1 MNNPFVAEKTAFLF
15 PGQGSQKVGMGKALA
30 EVYPIARQVFQ
41 QADELLGISLSQLA
55 WEGPAEKLN
64 DTVNTQPALFVHS
77 IAVYRVFQSQ
87 YPDSRPAFVAG
98 HSLGELTALAAA
110 GAMSFEAGLRLVRRR
125 GELMKQAGESSP
137 GAMAAILGLDLP
149 TLEEICAQCS
159 QDEAIVQI
167 ANDNCPGQV
176 VISGSKEALAEAM
189 ERAKAAG
196 ARRVVPLAVS
206 IAAHSALMEPV
217 QAEFNQELQNTPF
230 EAPEIPVIGNVSAR
244 PMRSVERI
252 RGDLEAQLNHRVRW
266 TESIQYLL
274 ESGINTFVEL
284 GSGNVLTGLL
294 RRIDR
299 QVQGISLGQPED
311 FEALLSS

>member
-55 WEGPAEKLN
+55 WEGPAEELN

-77 IAVYRVFQSQ
+77 TAVYRVFQSQ
-87 YPDSRPAFVAG
+87 YPDLRPAFVAG
-98 HSLGELTALAAA
+98 HSLGELTALTAA

-167 ANDNCPGQV
+167 GQ
-176 VISGSKEALAEAM
+176 
-189 ERAKAAG
+189 
-196 ARRVVPLAVS
+196 
-206 IAAHSALMEPV
+206 
-217 QAEFNQELQNTPF
+217 
-230 EAPEIPVIGNVSAR
+230 
-244 PMRSVERI
+244 
-252 RGDLEAQLNHRVRW
+252 
-266 TESIQYLL
+266 
-274 ESGINTFVEL
+274 
-284 GSGNVLTGLL
+284 
-294 RRIDR
+294 
-299 QVQGISLGQPED
+299 
-311 FEALLSS
+311 